1 MTFSG
6 FLIAKPVFQSW
17 TDVSYM
23 SNPCEEYAF
32 HFVGAVFLYLQTYI
46 IINFGINLSDFL

>member
-32 HFVGAVFLYLQTYI
+32 HFVGAVFFVLANLYYH
-46 IINFGINLSDFL
+46 